1 MLRQHLAR
9 SRSRATASSH
19 NRATAGSAGCA
30 TASSCNRMT
39 ADSRNRTAAGS
50 VSLEF
55 ALIYGLLLAMVLVVA
70 HVALLYNANL
80 TVADAADAA
89 LEELTQKS
97 GSVTAA
103 QSVAEFISQD
113 VPMSGFEVRFWH
125 EDQGGPPVRVF
136 VNATARSPELL
147 PGLPVEVSYTAS
159 GVLEQ
164 FITEQERVS

>member
-1 MLRQHLAR
+1 MAGLAGEGLPAKAVLT
-9 SRSRATASSH
+9 RAGPRGH
-19 NRATAGSAGCA
+19 ATAGLAAPTEVGLRNQA
-30 TASSCNRMT
+30 T
-39 ADSRNRTAAGS
+39 AGS

-55 ALIYGLLLAMVLVVA
+55 TLVYGLLLAMVLVVA

-89 LEELTQKS
+89 LEELTQNS
-97 GSVTAA
+97 GSSQAA
-103 QSVAEFISQD
+103 LSVAEFISQD
-113 VPMSGFEVRFWH
+113 VPMSGFEVRFWRD
-125 EDQGGPPVRVF
+125 DQGGPPIRVF
-136 VNATARSPELL
+136 VNATARSPELV

>member
-1 MLRQHLAR
+1 MRLKCLTRPR
-9 SRSRATASSH
+9 G
-19 NRATAGSAGCA
+19 RATAGSPDCIVTGLRGHA
-30 TASSCNRMT
+30 T
-39 ADSRNRTAAGS
+39 AGS

-89 LEELTQKS
+89 LEELTQNS
-97 GSVTAA
+97 GSPEAA
-103 QSVAEFISQD
+103 LSIAEFISRD
-113 VPMSGFEVRFWH
+113 VPMSGFEMKFWH
-125 EDQGGPPVRVF
+125 DDQDGPPVRVF
-136 VNATARSPELL
+136 VSAAARSPELV